1 MRTNQNGELR
11 IGFVDVGYARGHTG
25 KVPIECWAPNRLGE
39 LSVVTDQA
47 FARCEVVDAWEGE
60 ISPREDPSGLDVLL
74 ETWALNYDLVV
85 SWNGLFGDYLPLARL
100 SDKVAG
106 ILPKSVDL
114 LEQLALDVADMFP
127 EKRWKTAGLSLGKVY
142 VSFGDEFDLGE
153 KYRGDS
159 ALDDCMRIFSI
170 YRRLLSGTPLRYDYV
185 AYGGAKKIVE
195 HHAVIAPSERTLAA
209 MRGGPAAR
217 NDVRC
222 DLDWSGIALPDSV
235 VELLDGVDE
244 TARKPVLRFAL
255 QLLAPSVNERVRAR
269 LRDGES
275 LGTKDMERLETALE
289 RTP

>member
-1 MRTNQNGELR
+1 MGAIRSRDLR

-25 KVPIECWAPNRLGE
+25 TVPIENWAPNRLGE

-47 FARCEVVDAWEGE
+47 FTRCEAVDAWESE
-60 ISPREDPSGLDVLL
+60 ICPREDPAGLDVLL

-100 SDKVAG
+100 SDEVAG
-106 ILPKSVDL
+106 IVPKSVDL
-114 LEQLALDVADMFP
+114 LEQLALDVAAVFP

-142 VSFGDEFDLGE
+142 ASFGDEFDLGE

-159 ALDDCMRIFSI
+159 AVDDCMRIFSI
-170 YRRLLSGTPLRYDYV
+170 YRRLLSGTPLQYDYV

-195 HHAVIAPSERTLAA
+195 HHAVIKPSARTLAA

-222 DLDWSGIALPDSV
+222 DLDWSDIALPSNV
-235 VELLDGVDE
+235 VELLAGVDE
-244 TARKPVLRFAL
+244 TAHKPVLRFAL
-255 QLLAPSVNERVRAR
+255 QLLSPSVNERVRTR
-269 LRDGES
+269 IRDGEP
-275 LGTKDMERLETALE
+275 LGTKDLERLGAALE